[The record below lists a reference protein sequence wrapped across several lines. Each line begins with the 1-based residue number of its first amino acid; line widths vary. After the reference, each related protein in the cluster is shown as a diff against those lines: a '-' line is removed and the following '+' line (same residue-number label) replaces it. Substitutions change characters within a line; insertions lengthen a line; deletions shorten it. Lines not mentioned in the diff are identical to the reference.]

1 MTLTILEFEEEKRRN
16 EKLRELLDEINEK
29 KTMVQNLVEQGKLE
43 DAKAA
48 KEELVNLQKKF
59 DLLKDVVDPDGNG
72 SVTEPV
78 TTVPAEP
85 KNSVKEFADAS

>member
-1 MTLTILEFEEEKRRN
+1 MILTILEFEEEKRRN

-59 DLLKDVVDPDGNG
+59 DLLPC
-72 SVTEPV
+72 E
-78 TTVPAEP
+78 
-85 KNSVKEFADAS
+85 